1 MRTNHARTIGKRNG
15 MTRKKK
21 ATFKSIEMFKILN
34 LNRNESKKK
43 MISKNQK
50 DYQRDA
56 NKVPPGLPASDF

>member
-34 LNRNESKKK
+34 LNRNESKKNDIK
-43 MISKNQK
+43 KQK